1 MNILLTYLSNRKKEG
16 TRFLGT
22 LACLCGLMSTQMA
35 MAQDFYVTPDGKAPV
50 DYNGSPIDGDWST
63 MDKAK
68 LVTLEEA
75 LRQAQPG
82 DEIWVQGFEE
92 IVSITGRFIWLLK
105 RAGR

>member
-50 DYNGSPIDGDWST
+50 DYNGSPIDGAWSST
-63 MDKAK
+63 DKAK
-68 LVTLEEA
+68 LVTLKDA
-75 LRQAQPG
+75 LQQAQP
-82 DEIWVQGFEE
+82 VSRKSVK
-92 IVSITGRFIWLLK
+92 IVSITGRFIWHLK
-105 RAGR
+105 RAGH